1 MADFIGVSSYPAMVL
16 GQSTLDIESPQK
28 MNMVEL
34 SGFGVYMQQM
44 IAEGKEVIISE
55 TGELASELMV
65 VPLLPGCLGMHGG
78 AGLGGGPACAH

>member
-1 MADFIGVSSYPAMVL
+1 MFL

-34 SGFGVYMQQM
+34 SGFGVFMQQM

-55 TGELASELMV
+55 TGELAAE
-65 VPLLPGCLGMHGG
+65 PAPPAAWWGWPG
-78 AGLGGGPACAH
+78 